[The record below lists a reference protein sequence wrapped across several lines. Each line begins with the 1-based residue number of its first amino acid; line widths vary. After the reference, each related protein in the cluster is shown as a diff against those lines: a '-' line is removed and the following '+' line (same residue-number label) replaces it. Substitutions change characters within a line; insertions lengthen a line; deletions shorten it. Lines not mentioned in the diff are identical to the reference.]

1 MDLYQIVGDSFFS
14 PLSSPLKAVYW
25 DCLNI
30 IYRSYLNESSYGI
43 ERDILL
49 SKLTD
54 YFEGNTT
61 QIYLEDEALVDARS
75 KATAFLRRLREFG
88 WVESEI
94 GTDLKPRITMPNHAV
109 VMMQALRKIQQQDEM
124 EYQSEISAIYSLL
137 TNEEL
142 RSRPYPQILKP
153 VLERTMSLFSGLKQL
168 NTSIRKYIDA
178 LTADQSA
185 EEIMENFF
193 TYHDEIGSK
202 AYHRLKTSDNI
213 SRFRGTIVS
222 RIRQFL
228 EDQALFERTV
238 DGYQTVENQRDREVA
253 AEQILQ
259 LIHTLLDQFAGY
271 DAIMEEI
278 DRKHSKYIRNAVER
292 ARFLLTTSNDME
304 GKISSVLQLMA
315 RELNRTEEGLFE
327 ETSEEMA
334 KVFQLFPLGYLT
346 GESLKTVP
354 VTRKMTE
361 LAEVS
366 DGAVLS
372 EEEREKRKEAIRTR
386 NQNRFSRKNI
396 TDYVMQA
403 LKKRPAL
410 RALDFPHETS
420 RDIIRLIY
428 ICAYSR
434 SSRCP
439 YVAKIQRDHPI
450 EINGFR
456 FPDFEVR
463 KRVK

>member
-49 SKLTD
+49 SSLTD

-94 GTDLKPRITMPNHAV
+94 GTVKPRITMPNHAV

-271 DAIMEEI
+271 DTIMEEI

-366 DGAVLS
+366 DGTVLS

-410 RALDFPHETS
+410 QALDFPHETS

-456 FPDFEVR
+456 FPDFEVK

>member
-49 SKLTD
+49 SSLTD

-271 DAIMEEI
+271 DTIMEEI

-292 ARFLLTTSNDME
+292 ARFLLTTSNDMK

-366 DGAVLS
+366 DGTVLS
-372 EEEREKRKEAIRTR
+372 EEEREKRKETIRTR

-410 RALDFPHETS
+410 QALDFPHETS

-456 FPDFEVR
+456 FPDFEVK

>member
-193 TYHDEIGSK
+193 
-202 AYHRLKTSDNI
+202 
-213 SRFRGTIVS
+213 
-222 RIRQFL
+222 
-228 EDQALFERTV
+228 
-238 DGYQTVENQRDREVA
+238 
-253 AEQILQ
+253 
-259 LIHTLLDQFAGY
+259 
-271 DAIMEEI
+271 
-278 DRKHSKYIRNAVER
+278 
-292 ARFLLTTSNDME
+292 
-304 GKISSVLQLMA
+304 
-315 RELNRTEEGLFE
+315 
-327 ETSEEMA
+327 
-334 KVFQLFPLGYLT
+334 YL
-346 GESLKTVP
+346 P
-354 VTRKMTE
+354 
-361 LAEVS
+361 
-366 DGAVLS
+366 
-372 EEEREKRKEAIRTR
+372 
-386 NQNRFSRKNI
+386 
-396 TDYVMQA
+396 
-403 LKKRPAL
+403 
-410 RALDFPHETS
+410 
-420 RDIIRLIY
+420 
-428 ICAYSR
+428 
-434 SSRCP
+434 
-439 YVAKIQRDHPI
+439 
-450 EINGFR
+450 
-456 FPDFEVR
+456 
-463 KRVK
+463 

>member
-366 DGAVLS
+366 DGTVLS
-372 EEEREKRKEAIRTR
+372 EEEREKRKETIRTR

-410 RALDFPHETS
+410 QALDFPHETS

-456 FPDFEVR
+456 FPDFEVK

>member
-124 EYQSEISAIYSLL
+124 EYQSEISASYSLL

-366 DGAVLS
+366 DGTVLS

-410 RALDFPHETS
+410 QALDFPHETS

-456 FPDFEVR
+456 FPDFEVK

>member
-124 EYQSEISAIYSLL
+124 EYQSEISASYSLL

-271 DAIMEEI
+271 DTIMEEI

-366 DGAVLS
+366 DGTVLS

-410 RALDFPHETS
+410 QALDFPHETS

-434 SSRCP
+434 SPRCP